1 MKRWTYAI
9 YLTLFSFIATS
20 AYSFTETGPAPVYR
34 STSQL
39 ELSIPLEGYD
49 RERVGIALTNE
60 ILRMV
65 SAQYIDRAWSSIQI
79 QEDEIK
85 LRIVAIEAHRI
96 EGSSFVEIRVDSI
109 DPILAAKLANALA
122 DTYISAKEYPAAIIP
137 TIRQTAKPPSLPLD
151 QDPKTKE

>member
-1 MKRWTYAI
+1 MKRWICAI
-9 YLTLFSFIATS
+9 CLIPFFFIATTALS
-20 AYSFTETGPAPVYR
+20 YTESGPAPVYR
-34 STSQL
+34 STAQI
-39 ELSIPLEGYD
+39 ELSIQLERYD
-49 RERVGIALTNE
+49 GESEGIVLTNE

-65 SAQYIDRAWSSIQI
+65 SAQYIAKAWSSMQV

-85 LRIVAIEAHRI
+85 LRVVAIEAHRI

-137 TIRQTAKPPSLPLD
+137 SIRQTARPSSLPLD
-151 QDPKTKE
+151 QNPTTKE

>member
-1 MKRWTYAI
+1 MTRLCHTI
-9 YLTLFSFIATS
+9 LLTLFCSFATTALS
-20 AYSFTETGPAPVYR
+20 YTETGPAPVYR
-34 STSQL
+34 STAQM

-49 RERVGIALTNE
+49 GERIGIALTNE

-65 SAQYIDRAWSSIQI
+65 SAQYIAQAWASIQV

-85 LRIVAIEAHRI
+85 LRVVAIEAHRI

-137 TIRQTAKPPSLPLD
+137 TIRQTAKPPSLPLE